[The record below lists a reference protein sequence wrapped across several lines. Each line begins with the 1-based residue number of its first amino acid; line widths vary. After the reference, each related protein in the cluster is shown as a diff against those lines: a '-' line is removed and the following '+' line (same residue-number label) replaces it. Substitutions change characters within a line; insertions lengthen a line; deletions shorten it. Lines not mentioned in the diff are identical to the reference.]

1 LARAVAQK
9 MVSRGHW
16 ENVYWV
22 DLGGCGSGM
31 QCALTLTASC
41 GVPADG
47 ADGSMMVAWLA
58 RCPGMSMGLVVRC
71 PSDVPEAG
79 PQQLAYLVRRFLK
92 VCEEGET
99 RRRGQGRDR
108 ARAE

>member
-1 LARAVAQK
+1 
-9 MVSRGHW
+9 
-16 ENVYWV
+16 
-22 DLGGCGSGM
+22 M

-71 PSDVPEAG
+71 PSDVPEAV

-92 VCEEGET
+92 VREERGALKTGTEGDEGGRRSRGE
-99 RRRGQGRDR
+99 RGRGERQTKGKRD
-108 ARAE
+108 